1 MNQKYFPFNMKIGI
15 QNPCGKIKANCFFL
29 LLENETTF
37 LSLGKRKVHQVT
49 FMLNNVEKLSTFVL
63 ENEMCWEYSG
73 KLLRFMLNVEIVL
86 SCEMVSERHYTFSTF
101 PFFHF

>member
-1 MNQKYFPFNMKIGI
+1 MNQKYFPFNVKIGI

-63 ENEMCWEYSG
+63 ENEFVLGIFRETPEIH
-73 KLLRFMLNVEIVL
+73 VECRNCVEL
-86 SCEMVSERHYTFSTF
+86 
-101 PFFHF
+101 